1 MVETIYCSFCFRLY
15 SKIHVILLPI
25 RKKKERIRLRQIR
38 YIANHEQMGK
48 FCFTGH

>member
-25 RKKKERIRLRQIR
+25 RKKKSALDC
-38 YIANHEQMGK
+38 GK
-48 FCFTGH
+48 YGT